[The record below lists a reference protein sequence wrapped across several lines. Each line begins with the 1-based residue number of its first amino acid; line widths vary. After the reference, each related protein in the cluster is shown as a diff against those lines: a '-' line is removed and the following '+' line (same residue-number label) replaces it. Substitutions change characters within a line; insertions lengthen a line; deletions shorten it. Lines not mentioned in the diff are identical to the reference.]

1 MYLPQMVES
10 GGEILLIM
18 IRDGP
23 KPQLP
28 DPFLSSLK
36 EGQENGD
43 AITRYFHER
52 WNRNEI
58 GP

>member
-43 AITRYFHER
+43 AITR
-52 WNRNEI
+52 
-58 GP
+58 